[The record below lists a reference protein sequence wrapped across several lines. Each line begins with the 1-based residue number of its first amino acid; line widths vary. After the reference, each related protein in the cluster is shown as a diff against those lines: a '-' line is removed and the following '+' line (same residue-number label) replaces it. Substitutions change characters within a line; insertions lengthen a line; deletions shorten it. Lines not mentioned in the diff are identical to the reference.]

1 MLFLYQQTQLYPCSL
16 CLLTALGY
24 TPEIPFLIPPAQ
36 QPPDY
41 YPTNCRYT
49 SCEASWSHLHTAK
62 GITQYN
68 PNSFRFPQGLMQGTF
83 ARNQSL
89 LQANQPHWAGRTSCR
104 AGPWGSYLL
113 ISGLVLLSN
122 ECWLPT
128 RLLLNTL
135 MLSNSFKCH
144 SCLCFHMNISDHSEM
159 VQEDCLTLGDADPD
173 QMFHTSWFV

>member
-1 MLFLYQQTQLYPCSL
+1 MSSYSSWIYTCRSL
-16 CLLTALGY
+16 SWS
-24 TPEIPFLIPPAQ
+24 PPAQ
-36 QPPDY
+36 QTTDY
-41 YPTNCRYT
+41 YPTNCRQT

-68 PNSFRFPQGLMQGTF
+68 PNSFRFPQGLMRGTF

-89 LQANQPHWAGRTSCR
+89 CR
-104 AGPWGSYLL
+104 QVSLAEQE
-113 ISGLVLLSN
+113 GLPPEQGCEAAAFSHQRLVLHLLSN

-128 RLLLNTL
+128 RLLLNNL

-144 SCLCFHMNISDHSEM
+144 SCLCFHVNIADHSEI